1 MITLIDVTEDQCA
14 LCTREG
20 TKEGALT
27 KSDSLGEAFLCWN
40 HVKKMAAIEADR
52 AKTEPEKPESP
63 AFPAMVEGNGR

>member
-52 AKTEPEKPESP
+52 AKKEEPQEAP
-63 AFPAMVEGNGR
+63 AQIYDRTAS